1 MQRSGGR
8 ERLPRMIPATDIV
21 THRFQLSVLAAIL
34 CQSLQSVA
42 MPTIISA
49 AEQEPPP
56 RHSLIQ
62 RSAVESAPLPATTH
76 GTVIQ
81 PLNDEPTHITT
92 PIEPHKPSVSISPAP
107 LPAPHHRTLTKRPP
121 IATVTAPA
129 TSSQIPPGES
139 ASSIAAGQL
148 TQATADTSKS
158 GIPTATA
165 PITKATAVPLAGVIS
180 SSSASVAPTAAPP
193 FAGAAGVHSAASAG
207 SGSAPSSSGS
217 RSALNLL
224 KNSAITSLLQPST
237 PVVNTPPSLPP
248 PSTPPSNPPSTPP
261 LPSPSTGSLTL
272 RWAANGEP
280 DLAGYK
286 IYVGT
291 ASGTYSFPG
300 SAFLVGQVTSYTIT
314 NLPKGQT
321 YFLAISAYDRAGNES
336 VLSAEVSSSLY

>member
-1 MQRSGGR
+1 
-8 ERLPRMIPATDIV
+8 MIPATDIM

-34 CQSLQSVA
+34 CQSLHSVA

-49 AEQEPPP
+49 AEEEPPS
-56 RHSLIQ
+56 RRSLIQ
-62 RSAVESAPLPATTH
+62 HSAVESAALPARTH

-81 PLNDEPTHITT
+81 SPSAEPTHITS
-92 PIEPHKPSVSISPAP
+92 PIEPQKPSISPTP
-107 LPAPHHRTLTKRPP
+107 TPSLHHRTLTKRPAIP
-121 IATVTAPA
+121 SPTAPA
-129 TSSQIPPGES
+129 NSSQTLPEES
-139 ASSIAAGQL
+139 ASSIAAGQF
-148 TQATADTSKS
+148 TQATTDTSKNA
-158 GIPTATA
+158 IPTATA
-165 PITKATAVPLAGVIS
+165 PITKATAMPLAGVS

-193 FAGAAGVHSAASAG
+193 FAEAAGVHSTASAG

-224 KNSAITSLLQPST
+224 KNSAITSLLKPST

-261 LPSPSTGSLTL
+261 PPSPSTGSLTL
-272 RWAANGEP
+272 RWTANAEP

-300 SAFLVGQVTSYTIT
+300 SAFVVGKITSYIIT

-336 VLSAEVSSSLY
+336 GLSAEVSSSLY